1 MLMLTLKKKLP
12 HDRRIRNGDH
22 NGGSVGT
29 IHSEGKRR
37 GAHREDQMLESA
49 LCLTEPA
56 LYCEVT
62 WRGSQISQ
70 ESSPR
75 TPP

>member
-12 HDRRIRNGDH
+12 QDRRIRNGDH

-37 GAHREDQMLESA
+37 GAHREDRMLDSA
-49 LCLTEPA
+49 L
-56 LYCEVT
+56 
-62 WRGSQISQ
+62 
-70 ESSPR
+70 
-75 TPP
+75 